1 MFDFPSSPTNGQT
14 FTSGGVSYAFDG
26 TGWKMQGTAPGAYVL
41 KTGDTMTGNLAI
53 TKTNP
58 RLYLNKLVSGETV
71 GLVGQTNGAARWS
84 LQLGDANAETGAN
97 STGSDFSLYRLTD
110 DTTSW
115 PCFGVNRALGNAT
128 FFSTVPS
135 TSPTTGA
142 LTVAGGVGIGGELY
156 SVGNHFITGSGGGL
170 GGLFVRLTN
179 TTPTTGKTWQFGTQ
193 DNDGSCKLTH
203 TGVLDVIKMAHT
215 TGVVSVLSSVASTS
229 PTTGALTVAGGVGVA
244 GDLNVAFTVT
254 SRIIAGNYG
263 IKLQPSSGTSTGWGA
278 VVLTDGTLDIDE
290 LGVAQ
295 RFQIAPGGAVKIPG
309 NIASTSS
316 TTGALTVTGGVGV
329 GLALNVASYAS
340 IAGAAQNQGG
350 VTQNLAIAGDSSL
363 AWCVGI
369 KFTDAS
375 TGGAFISFVHSTNAA
390 IGSIA
395 RTSSTSVAF
404 NTASDVRGKPNREP
418 LSPDAARNIIDA
430 LEVYD
435 FDKDGNAI
443 RGVGLVA
450 QQAHT
455 VHKSLATPGQKDED
469 WWMAEKAAPVPFMI
483 ANMQQLNQRLDEIE
497 RQLKEKP

>member
-1 MFDFPSSPTNGQT
+1 
-14 FTSGGVSYAFDG
+14 
-26 TGWKMQGTAPGAYVL
+26 
-41 KTGDTMTGNLAI
+41 
-53 TKTNP
+53 
-58 RLYLNKLVSGETV
+58 
-71 GLVGQTNGAARWS
+71 
-84 LQLGDANAETGAN
+84 
-97 STGSDFSLYRLTD
+97 
-110 DTTSW
+110 
-115 PCFGVNRALGNAT
+115 
-128 FFSTVPS
+128 
-135 TSPTTGA
+135 
-142 LTVAGGVGIGGELY
+142 
-156 SVGNHFITGSGGGL
+156 
-170 GGLFVRLTN
+170 
-179 TTPTTGKTWQFGTQ
+179 
-193 DNDGSCKLTH
+193 
-203 TGVLDVIKMAHT
+203 
-215 TGVVSVLSSVASTS
+215 
-229 PTTGALTVAGGVGVA
+229 
-244 GDLNVAFTVT
+244 
-254 SRIIAGNYG
+254 
-263 IKLQPSSGTSTGWGA
+263 
-278 VVLTDGTLDIDE
+278 
-290 LGVAQ
+290 
-295 RFQIAPGGAVKIPG
+295 VKIPG

-450 QQAHT
+450 QQAHA

-497 RQLKEKP
+497 RQLKEKH